1 MAKPATTLLIR
12 LRAPDLPFTWL
23 SLDARGQVL
32 AGPRSGER
40 PDPSELDG
48 AERIVVLV
56 PAADVLLARTELAAR
71 QREQIEQALP
81 YALED
86 QLVESVE
93 AMHVAW
99 SQDPEGGQS
108 VAAVRRATLESWL
121 SLLAARDIQPDALV
135 VDAAALPLEP
145 GTISVLVEGDHAL
158 IRTGRNEAGALDS
171 ESLGAWLG
179 VALQQR
185 GAGTRVLLHDQDRSA
200 AELPRSLALERIE
213 PPPPALAWLAPG
225 ALAPDAVNLLSG
237 RYAPE
242 HRGQSV
248 RRLWRYAALLAGGVV
263 ALWFALALTEYGR
276 LSRALARTNAEIASM
291 YRQSFPDANTVPS
304 SSAAIRSEFERV
316 GQRGGGGI
324 ALLKQLGPVLTAST
338 QYTVRSLDY
347 RGGALD
353 LVLIADSV
361 ATLDAVRERVL
372 AMGMKASLSA
382 VSAGELGT
390 EAKLHVEV
398 AP

>member
-1 MAKPATTLLIR
+1 MSIKASDSSDT
-12 LRAPDLPFTWL
+12 
-23 SLDARGQVL
+23 V
-32 AGPRSGER
+32 
-40 PDPSELDG
+40 
-48 AERIVVLV
+48 
-56 PAADVLLARTELAAR
+56 
-71 QREQIEQALP
+71 
-81 YALED
+81 
-86 QLVESVE
+86 
-93 AMHVAW
+93 
-99 SQDPEGGQS
+99 
-108 VAAVRRATLESWL
+108 TLEGES
-121 SLLAARDIQPDALV
+121 
-135 VDAAALPLEP
+135 
-145 GTISVLVEGDHAL
+145 AL
-158 IRTGRNEAGALDS
+158 IRTGRSEAGALDS

-200 AELPRSLALERIE
+200 VELPRSLALERIE

-225 ALAPDAVNLLSG
+225 ALAPGAVNLLSG

-248 RRLWRYAALLAGGVV
+248 RRLWRYAALLAGSVV
-263 ALWFALALTEYGR
+263 AVWFALALTEYGR
-276 LSRALARTNAEIASM
+276 LSRALARTNGEIATM
-291 YRQSFPDANTVPS
+291 YRQSFPDANTVPP

-316 GQRGGGGI
+316 GQRGGGGMGV
-324 ALLKQLGPVLTAST
+324 LKRLGPVLTAST

-372 AMGMKASLSA
+372 AMGMKANLSA